1 MILVTGNTGYIGMVM
16 TKFLQAHGYAVVGLD
31 TNYYEGCDFFLSAAK
46 PVRQIFK
53 DVREVTKD
61 DLAGVKSVIHLAALS
76 NDPLGELRPNLT
88 QEINY
93 LASVRLAQL
102 AKEAGAERFIFSSS
116 CSLYGIAPDDN
127 PLNEENAFN
136 PVTVYAQTKVSTER
150 ALAQLAGD
158 HFHPVFMRNATVYGV
173 SPRLR
178 LDLVV
183 NNLVAAAFTTGRV
196 SILSD
201 GMPWRPIV
209 HVEDFCRAFLA
220 VLEAPAEVIH
230 NQAFNVGI
238 NEENYRIKD
247 IARRVERI
255 VPGCQME
262 ILNKTGADER
272 TYRVDFSKIQKRIPE
287 FQPAWNLDKGI
298 QELYE
303 VYREVGLTREDFES
317 PKYFRVKWIKYL
329 CDANRLNPDLVW
341 EKVLI

>member
-16 TKFLQAHGYAVVGLD
+16 TEFLQAYGYEVIGLD
-31 TNYYEGCDFFLSAAK
+31 TNYYEGCDFYSAARK
-46 PVRQIFK
+46 PRRQITQ
-53 DVREVTKD
+53 DVRDVTKA
-61 DLAGVKSVIHLAALS
+61 DLAGVKTIIHLAALS
-76 NDPLGELRPNLT
+76 NDPLGELRPTLT

-93 LASVRLAQL
+93 LASVRLARL
-102 AKEAGAERFIFSSS
+102 AVEAGVERFIFSSS
-116 CSLYGIAPDDN
+116 CSLYGIAPNDV
-127 PLNEENAFN
+127 PLTEANAFN
-136 PVTVYAQTKVSTER
+136 PVTVYAQTKVATEK
-150 ALAQLAGD
+150 ALAQLAD
-158 HFHPVFMRNATVYGV
+158 EHFHPVFMRNATVYGV

-201 GMPWRPIV
+201 GMPWRPII
-209 HVEDFCRAFLA
+209 HVKDFCRAFLA
-220 VLEAPAEVIH
+220 VLAAPIEVVH

-247 IARRVERI
+247 IARRVEKI
-255 VPGCQME
+255 IPGCTME
-262 ILNKTGADER
+262 ILNQTGADER
-272 TYRVDFSKIQKRIPE
+272 TYRVDFSKIKKQIPG
-287 FQPAWNLDKGI
+287 FQPIWNVDKGI

-303 VYREVGLTREDFES
+303 SYREIGLTREDFES

-329 CDANRLNPDLVW
+329 RESNRLNQDLLW